1 MQHVTL
7 LPLDLRYAN
16 GIFGLS
22 SDPHVKNALEIKI
35 EKIEDTKAFLLFAI
49 EEERQ
54 KKSLSRVIVNEE
66 NEIIGLTTLKH
77 INYEKKQ
84 SHIGSWLGYPY

>member
-1 MQHVTL
+1 MKQVTL

-16 GIFGLS
+16 VIFELS
-22 SDPHVKNALEIKI
+22 SNPHVKNALGLKVESV
-35 EKIEDTKAFLLFAI
+35 EDTKTFILFAI
-49 EEERQ
+49 EEER
-54 KKSLSRVIVNEE
+54 KKHSLSRVIVNEE

-84 SHIGSWLGYPY
+84 SHIGSWIGYPY